1 MSFPAPYRLRQLTE
15 DDRREML
22 ELDVW
27 AFPTQHSVDE
37 LMAVPSPLDW
47 ERTFAVERADG
58 VSGFQGMF
66 CAYPLQSFG
75 VPGTQVSCG
84 FLSWVGVHPAHRRRG
99 LLSNMIDAH
108 FADNL
113 AHGESI
119 SALTAS
125 EPGIYGR
132 FGYGAAASEVGLRIE
147 RKAALRDV
155 AGAAELQLDFVPWS
169 ADQHGDL
176 VASMHLAYG
185 TLPEGLGRPG
195 WASWET
201 PGLRTARDAD
211 LPMFRDGKE
220 ANRLLVVRNA
230 AGEALGYSIFRRSFD
245 EDRLGPS
252 GVVHV
257 REAIALTPAAAKRL
271 WEALLDIDLTVAVDV
286 SHLAVDD
293 PILSLLVD
301 TRRARANYRDN
312 LWLRILDLPAALAE
326 RRFAA
331 DIDTVLE
338 VSDNRLPENAGR
350 WRVRASAWGHA
361 EVSRS
366 EAEPDLRL
374 DIRELG
380 AAHLGSVTLA
390 SLAQA
395 GLVSGSP
402 QALAAASAA
411 WAWPIAAGSN
421 WVF

>member
-37 LMAVPSPLDW
+37 LMGVPSPLDW
-47 ERTFAVERADG
+47 SRTFAVERSDE

-75 VPGTQVSCG
+75 VPGAQVACG

-108 FADNL
+108 FADDL

-147 RKAALRDV
+147 RKSELREV
-155 AGAAELQLDFVPWS
+155 PGSEELQLDFVPWS
-169 ADQHGDL
+169 AERHGDL
-176 VASMHLAYG
+176 IATLHLAYG
-185 TLPEGLGRPG
+185 SLPEGLGRPG

-201 PGLRTARDAD
+201 PGLRTARDSD

-220 ANRLLVVRNA
+220 ALRLLVVRDA
-230 AGEALGYSIFRRSFD
+230 RGEALGYALFRRTLD

-257 REAIALTPAAAKRL
+257 REAIALTPAATRRL
-271 WEALLDIDLTVAVDV
+271 WEALLDIDLTVAVEI
-286 SHLAVDD
+286 SNLPVDD

-312 LWLRILDLPAALAE
+312 LWLRILNLPAALAE

-331 DIDTVLE
+331 DIDLVIE
-338 VSDNRLPENAGR
+338 VTDTRLPANAGR
-350 WRVRASAWGHA
+350 WRVRATAWGHA
-361 EVSRS
+361 EVVPSD
-366 EAEPDLRL
+366 AEPDLRL

-380 AAHLGSVTLA
+380 AAHLGSVSLA

-395 GLVSGSP
+395 GLVTGSP
-402 QALAAASAA
+402 RALAAASAA